1 MKIDEYAPEPMPMS
15 SANAKSFRVAP
26 PKTNSDATGSSVMK
40 VVARERLIVSQSE
53 MFAIVANDARRISG
67 TFSRMRSKMMIVS

>member
-1 MKIDEYAPEPMPMS
+1 MS

-53 MFAIVANDARRISG
+53 MLAIVANDGAPHQRDVLADTVEDDDRVVDRVPEHG
-67 TFSRMRSKMMIVS
+67 

>member
-1 MKIDEYAPEPMPMS
+1 M
-15 SANAKSFRVAP
+15 N
-26 PKTNSDATGSSVMK
+26 

-53 MFAIVANDARRISG
+53 MFVIVANEARRISG